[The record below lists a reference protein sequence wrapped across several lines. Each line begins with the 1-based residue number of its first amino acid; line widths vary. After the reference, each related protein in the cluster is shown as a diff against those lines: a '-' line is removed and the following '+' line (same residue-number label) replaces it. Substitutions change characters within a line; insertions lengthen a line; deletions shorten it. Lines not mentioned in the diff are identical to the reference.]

1 MILTPEMFVLVISAR
16 ADNEVYDIAGNRK
29 L

>member
-1 MILTPEMFVLVISAR
+1 MILTHEMFILVISAR
-16 ADNEVYDIAGNRK
+16 ADNEVYDIAGKRK

>member
-16 ADNEVYDIAGNRK
+16 ADNEVYDIAGKRK
-29 L
+29 P